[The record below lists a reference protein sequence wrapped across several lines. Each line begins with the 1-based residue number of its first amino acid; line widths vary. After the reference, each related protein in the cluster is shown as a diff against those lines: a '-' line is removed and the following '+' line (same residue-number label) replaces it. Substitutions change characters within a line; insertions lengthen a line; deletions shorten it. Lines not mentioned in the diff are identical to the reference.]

1 MPSKEEPM
9 SQAPKKQ
16 SFLHG
21 AALLALATAI
31 VKVIGALYKLP
42 LKMVIGDE
50 GYSYFSTA
58 YDIYTVLLL
67 VSTAGLPVAMSR
79 MISQATSLGNG
90 RQIKRVY
97 ASARALFLGIGGVS
111 TALMMLL
118 CKPLANALEQ
128 PDAWFAIVCLGPCA
142 FLMGI
147 ISTYRGFFQGQGN
160 MIPTS
165 VSQVL
170 EAVAKLVAGLLA
182 AIVLLHVTG
191 SIPLAAGGAILG
203 VTFSCLISV
212 VYLAFVF
219 HRSDAMS
226 AAETGEADSFGL
238 TTKRLLAIAVPIT
251 IGAAGLQLLTVVETS
266 LYMDRLISLL
276 ETGRLTGPLISLLE
290 QEVTAANPLG
300 LTAAEKHAKIAA
312 NLNGIYNMG
321 KTIYNMPNAFITPI
335 TVSIIP
341 AVTAHLTL
349 ANSLG
354 VKATEESAARITALL
369 SLPCAVGLMVLAEP
383 IMALLGGYSGEKLV
397 LAGQLMAL
405 LGISVFLHAIVL
417 LTNALMQ
424 AHGHANL
431 PVINMLC
438 SGAVKLAVVYI
449 LTGNPAIGILG
460 VPMGTALCN
469 LCIAALN
476 LLAIRRCIPEKPAIV
491 RNLLRPVLP
500 VAVMGAV
507 AWFSWKGLIALL
519 GADTSRIILCG
530 APIAAAGV
538 VYLVLAVLC
547 KAFTREDCE
556 LLPKGDKIARLLRL

>member
-1 MPSKEEPM
+1 M

-16 SFLHG
+16 TFLHG
-21 AALLALATAI
+21 AALLAIATAV

-67 VSTAGLPVAMSR
+67 VATAGLPVAMSR
-79 MISQATSLGNG
+79 MISQASSLGN
-90 RQIKRVY
+90 RNQVKRVY
-97 ASARALFLGIGGVS
+97 NSARALFFAIGAFG
-111 TALMMLL
+111 TLLMMLF
-118 CKPLANALEQ
+118 CRQLAAALEQ

-170 EAVAKLVAGLLA
+170 EAVCKLVVGLLA
-182 AIVLLHVTG
+182 AVLLLHFTG
-191 SIPLAAGGAILG
+191 SSPLAAGGAILG

-212 VYLAFVF
+212 FYLFAIY
-219 HRSDAMS
+219 RKAS
-226 AAETGEADSFGL
+226 AEMGVDNGEVTGYGQ
-238 TTKRLLAIAVPIT
+238 TTRQLLAIAVPIT

-266 LYMDRLISLL
+266 LYMDRIIGLL
-276 ETGRLTGPLISLLE
+276 ESRRLLSPLAQILE
-290 QEVTAANPLG
+290 AEVLAANPQG
-300 LTAAEKHAKIAA
+300 LTARETYSKVAA
-312 NLNGIYNMG
+312 NFNGIYNMG

-341 AVTAHLTL
+341 AITAALTL
-349 ANSLG
+349 KNHEG
-354 VKATEESAARITALL
+354 VKSTEESAARITALL
-369 SLPCAVGLMVLAEP
+369 SLPCAVGLMVMAEP
-383 IMALLGGYSGEKLV
+383 IMALLGGYSGEKLT

-405 LGISVFLHAIVL
+405 LGLSVFLHAIVL
-417 LTNALMQ
+417 LTNAIMQ
-424 AHGHANL
+424 AHGHATI
-431 PVINMLC
+431 PVVNMLA
-438 SGAVKLAVVYI
+438 SGAVRLVVVYI

-476 LLAIRRCIPEKPAIV
+476 LLSIRRCLPQKPQLI
-491 RNLLRPVLP
+491 RNLLRPIIP
-500 VAVMGAV
+500 VAIMGAV
-507 AWFSWKGLIALL
+507 AFGILEMLKIA
-519 GADTSRIILCG
+519 GISSRVILCG
-530 APIAAAGV
+530 LPIGVAGI
-538 VYLVLAVLC
+538 VYLVLAVVF
-547 KAFTREDCE
+547 KSITRDDCL
-556 LLPKGDKIARLLRL
+556 LLPKGEKIARLLRL

>member
-1 MPSKEEPM
+1 M

-90 RQIKRVY
+90 KQIKRVY
-97 ASARALFLGIGGVS
+97 ASARALFLGIGGIS
-111 TALMMLL
+111 TLLMMLL

-165 VSQVL
+165 ISQVL
-170 EAVAKLVAGLLA
+170 EAIAKLVAGLLA

-219 HRSDAMS
+219 HRSGAMPAVES
-226 AAETGEADSFGL
+226 GEADSFGL
-238 TTKRLLAIAVPIT
+238 TTKRLLAIAIPIT

-276 ETGRLTGPLISLLE
+276 ETGRLTGPLIDLLE
-290 QEVTAANPLG
+290 QEVATNNPLG
-300 LTAAEKHAKIAA
+300 LTAGEKHAKIAA

-354 VKATEESAARITALL
+354 VTSTEESAARITALL

-424 AHGHANL
+424 AHGHANI
-431 PVINMLC
+431 PVVNMLC
-438 SGAVKLAVVYI
+438 SGTVKLIVVYI
-449 LTGNPAIGILG
+449 LAGNPAIGILG
-460 VPMGTALCN
+460 VPLGTALCN
-469 LCIAALN
+469 LSIAALN
-476 LLAIRRCIPEKPAIV
+476 LLSIRRCIPERPAIV

-500 VAVMGAV
+500 AAVMGAV
-507 AWFSWKGLIALL
+507 AWFSWKGLVALL

>member
-1 MPSKEEPM
+1 M

-90 RQIKRVY
+90 KQIKRVY
-97 ASARALFLGIGGVS
+97 ASARALFLGIGGIS
-111 TALMMLL
+111 TLLMMLL

-165 VSQVL
+165 ISQVL
-170 EAVAKLVAGLLA
+170 EAIAKLVAGLLA

-219 HRSDAMS
+219 HRSGAMPAVES
-226 AAETGEADSFGL
+226 GEADSFGL
-238 TTKRLLAIAVPIT
+238 TTKRLLAIAIPIT

-276 ETGRLTGPLISLLE
+276 ETGRLTGPLIDLLE
-290 QEVTAANPLG
+290 QEVATNNPLG
-300 LTAAEKHAKIAA
+300 LTAGEKHAKIAA

-354 VKATEESAARITALL
+354 VTSTEESAARITALL

-424 AHGHANL
+424 AHGHANI
-431 PVINMLC
+431 PVVNMLC
-438 SGAVKLAVVYI
+438 SGTVKLIVVYI
-449 LTGNPAIGILG
+449 LAGNPAIGILG
-460 VPMGTALCN
+460 VPLGTALCN
-469 LCIAALN
+469 LSIAALN
-476 LLAIRRCIPEKPAIV
+476 LISIRRCIPERPAIV

-500 VAVMGAV
+500 AAVMGAV
-507 AWFSWKGLIALL
+507 AWFSWKGLVALL